1 MTHEPGAAGG
11 AGRGPIR
18 ALATLLFVLF
28 AGLAWSQS
36 SEIANPDPAVE
47 KRLKALAEE
56 LRCLV
61 CQNQSIAESN
71 APLAEDLREQVRAQ
85 IAAGKSDDEII
96 AFLTERYGDFVRYRP
111 AFKGRTLLLWLGPFA
126 LLALAGGI
134 AVAFMRRSRAAA
146 PAAPRA
152 DAQRLAQVLDDEDKA
167 R

>member
-1 MTHEPGAAGG
+1 MNHPRLLAA
-11 AGRGPIR
+11 A
-18 ALATLLFVLF
+18 ALAATVF
-28 AGLAWSQS
+28 AASAQDPQDTEQRYRGL
-36 SEIANPDPAVE
+36 IA
-47 KRLKALAEE
+47 E

-85 IAAGKSDDEII
+85 IAAGKSDEEII

-126 LLALAGGI
+126 LLAVAGGI

-146 PAAPRA
+146 AAAAPRA
-152 DAQRLAQVLDDEDKA
+152 DAQRLAQVLDDEDQA

>member
-1 MTHEPGAAGG
+1 MKRIVGAAL
-11 AGRGPIR
+11 A
-18 ALATLLFVLF
+18 ATLLT
-28 AGLAWSQS
+28 AAAQS
-36 SEIANPDPAVE
+36 SEDE
-47 KRLKALAEE
+47 QRYRALIHE

-126 LLALAGGI
+126 LLVGAASAATLF
-134 AVAFMRRSRAAA
+134 VRRSRGR
-146 PAAPRA
+146 PTPPPA
-152 DAQRLAQVLDDEDKA
+152 DAQRIAQLLDDEEQ
-167 R
+167 RR